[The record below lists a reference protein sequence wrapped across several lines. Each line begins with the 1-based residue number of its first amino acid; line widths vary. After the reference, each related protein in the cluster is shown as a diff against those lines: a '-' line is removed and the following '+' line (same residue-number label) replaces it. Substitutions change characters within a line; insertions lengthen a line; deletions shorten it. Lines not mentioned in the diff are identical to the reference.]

1 MSTITE
7 EYVNFVSQY
16 AALIAVSIDEIK
28 EHSRKDDTLSALK
41 VLILCGEWFRIADVT
56 KQFKSCN
63 IEDLEIYKRFK
74 EELTISAD
82 GSILLL
88 RNRLII
94 PPALESKIIRLAHE
108 SHFGM
113 SKTKNLLLDKV
124 YFPRLDQKVE
134 TLISPCISS
143 IKYTFQD

>member
-1 MSTITE
+1 MNTILLTIIDKISIVSTITE
-7 EYVNFVSQY
+7 EYVNCVSQY
-16 AALIAVSIDEIK
+16 AAPIAVSIDEIK
-28 EHSRKDDTLSALK
+28 GHTRKDDTRSALK
-41 VLILCGEWFRIADVT
+41 VLILSGEWFRIADVT

-63 IEDLEIYKRFK
+63 KEDLEIYKRFK

-108 SHFGM
+108 SHLGM
-113 SKTKNLLLDKV
+113 SNTKNLLRDKV
-124 YFPRLDQKVE
+124 YFIE
-134 TLISPCISS
+134 TRR
-143 IKYTFQD
+143 